1 MVPNFRKSNILI
13 LRPINI
19 QALFQTS
26 GNDHTWRAIVKMEKL
41 ERGTAVSKTTERSVK
56 MTYKTLTETGLIK
69 KVYCVPQRNI
79 WCPCPGLRKGYP
91 YPYTD
96 CDAPGGS
103 MSPSPTRCRPAADTP
118 SQVAAG
124 VSAGARSRP
133 GDRRGPAGAGGA
145 LRPFL
150 EAHSKSTPDRSAV
163 PALGSRAGGGPGGR
177 VFESPISG
185 GGEECSQRSPGS
197 SARPQ
202 GRG

>member
-1 MVPNFRKSNILI
+1 MLI

-41 ERGTAVSKTTERSVK
+41 ERSTAVSKTTERSVK
-56 MTYKTLTETGLIK
+56 MTYKTLTEKGLIK
-69 KVYCVPQRNI
+69 KYTVSLKEAFGVRRRRYG
-79 WCPCPGLRKGYP
+79 CPCPGLRKGDH

-103 MSPSPTRCRPAADTP
+103 MSPSPTRCRPAADTL

-150 EAHSKSTPDRSAV
+150 EAHSRSTPDRSAV
-163 PALGSRAGGGPGGR
+163 PAPGSRAGGGPGGR
-177 VFESPISG
+177 IFESPISG
-185 GGEECSQRSPGS
+185 DGGESGQRSPGS

-202 GRG
+202 DRG